1 MGPHLS
7 VPHHRLPRYGM
18 DGRAG
23 DADRRDHTTPG
34 WFHPDQLP
42 TQHTATVEMSVQLLE
57 QYDRTGEFVA
67 P

>member
-1 MGPHLS
+1 
-7 VPHHRLPRYGM
+7 VTQT
-18 DGRAG
+18 DETT
-23 DADRRDHTTPG
+23 DAG

-42 TQHTATVEMSVQLLE
+42 TPHTAIVEMSVQLLE